1 MQDGF
6 NFTGSAQAQN
16 RLLWEFARNER
27 FLRLKELNPEV
38 TDRRIWAAVD
48 SKLGKKPPKV
58 KKNVYA
64 QSVTGSPVASGIP
77 LIKHKEITRKLQNQ
91 F

>member
-1 MQDGF
+1 MAL
-6 NFTGSAQAQN
+6 T
-16 RLLWEFARNER
+16 LLVQPRHKTDFCGEFARNER

-38 TDRRIWAAVD
+38 PDRRIWAAVD

-77 LIKHKEITRKLQNQ
+77 LIKHKENTRKLQNQ